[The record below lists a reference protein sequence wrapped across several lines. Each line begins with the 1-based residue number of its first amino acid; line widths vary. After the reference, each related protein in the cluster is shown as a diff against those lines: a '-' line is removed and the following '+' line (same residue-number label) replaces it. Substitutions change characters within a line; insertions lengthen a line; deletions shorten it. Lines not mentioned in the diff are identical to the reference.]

1 MAKYPINRS
10 TGSVPGVSG
19 GVSQSFSTD
28 TGAGA
33 IGQAV
38 RGLGQTAFDV
48 NSVIFRKQGEA
59 ELTESM
65 SNANDDISQM
75 FLSFE
80 TNQDENTYEE
90 KWNQTFNKI
99 KQREPK
105 NGWARQQYR
114 KAMFNVKDKIG
125 GAVQSSITKRVDDK
139 HDWAVSRMEANAI
152 QSGNIEALRRGL
164 AGFVKSGTMS
174 QEEMA
179 YRMSRAQPAADKRAK
194 EIGAAEFEQAIQ
206 QEAAATSME
215 KALERA
221 RKPGIED
228 GFGLTRGEA
237 NSIVSDFETNLRTQK
252 LRKQEQDN
260 ETQQKTE
267 RDFLTRIWNGSL
279 IDATEITKALA
290 NGSLTVPAAKA
301 LKKAMDEPIREISD
315 PVAQRK
321 ILDAIHAK
329 SMSLREK
336 LDVVTEN
343 SHLLKP
349 SDGTKY
355 LEKVYAEWDSE
366 KSSWYEESKRLM
378 AQRIRTKAAFGSGFT
393 DNAQEIEGEA
403 EAVLELNKRVEEGE
417 IRGKPLNHKDYLIQ
431 SIDIAR
437 RIKSEVEAR
446 KADDILS
453 TFGADLKKYE
463 TIKAPKGLEDVF
475 DDLNNLEQLNLATGF
490 AQITDETVRQGL
502 IDEVLEIIRQHKL
515 RQAFEQSKPK
525 TENRIESNAPTD
537 R

>member
-152 QSGNIEALRRGL
+152 QSGNIEVLRTGL

-301 LKKAMDEPIREISD
+301 LKKAMDEPTREVSD
-315 PVAQRK
+315 SVAITK

-329 SMSLREK
+329 NMTLREK
-336 LDVVTEN
+336 LNVVTEN

-349 SDGTKY
+349 SDGAKY
-355 LEKVYAEWDSE
+355 LERIYAEWDSE
-366 KSSWYEESKRLM
+366 RSSWYDESKRLM
-378 AQRIRTKAAFGSGFT
+378 EERIRDKDPISGQFT
-393 DNAQEIEGEA
+393 DDAQEIEGVA
-403 EAVLELNKRVEEGE
+403 EGLLELDQKVQEGE
-417 IRGKPLNHKDYLIQ
+417 TKGKPLDHKDYVIQ
-431 SIDIAR
+431 SIDTAR
-437 RIKSEVEAR
+437 RIKNEIKAR
-446 KADDILS
+446 KAKDPLAK
-453 TFGADLKKYE
+453 FEADLKKFGSV
-463 TIKAPKGLEDVF
+463 KAPKELKDIF
-475 DDLNNLEQLNLATGF
+475 DDFNKLEQLNLTRGLAK
-490 AQITDETVRQGL
+490 ITDPEERKRVINKIRL
-502 IDEVLEIIRQHKL
+502 IHAAQTIPQYQNEII
-515 RQAFEQSKPK
+515 AD
-525 TENRIESNAPTD
+525 APIN
-537 R
+537 